1 MVMHFLLN
9 IDIKCDSSTDIDLL
23 IQDAV
28 GIIKNHA
35 MFNFRVVG
43 EPRLLAVLKVD
54 DENVVNTIFSSLI
67 KLGSYTVMCTLLF
80 SFADSKPMPYIGKS
94 VMSPPNYTRRYYHW
108 TDITFDF
115 NVNTLQSEIDIKKLD
130 MLWKLEVEGR
140 SYDIFELQTFK
151 ELGKYRVHMFTCS
164 TKPEGT
170 ENLKLTLPDNMSGQI
185 NKQIKMLTRI

>member
-1 MVMHFLLN
+1 MSMQFLLN
-9 IDIKCDSSTDIDLL
+9 IDIKYDSPTDIDLL

-28 GIIKNHA
+28 GIIKNHT

-67 KLGSYTVMCTLLF
+67 KLGSYTVMCTMLF
-80 SFADSKPMPYIGKS
+80 SFADLKPMPYIGKS

-115 NVNTLQSEIDIKKLD
+115 NVNTPPSESAFHERVKL
-130 MLWKLEVEGR
+130 WNLEVEGQ
-140 SYDIFELQTFK
+140 YCDILQLQTFK
-151 ELGKYRVHMFTCS
+151 ELGKFRVHMLTCS
-164 TKPEGT
+164 SKPEGT
-170 ENLKLTLPDNMSGQI
+170 ENLKLTLPENCVQI
-185 NKQIKMLTRI
+185 NKQIKMLTMI